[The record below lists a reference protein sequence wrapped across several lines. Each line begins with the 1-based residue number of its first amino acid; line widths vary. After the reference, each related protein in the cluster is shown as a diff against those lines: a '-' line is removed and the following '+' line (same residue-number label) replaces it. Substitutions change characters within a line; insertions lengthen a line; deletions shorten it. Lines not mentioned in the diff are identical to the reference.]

1 MMEKS
6 SVIEM
11 SITQSQS
18 AVRGVMNAPT
28 QYLDWILVWWQ
39 KPGQVSWQQLSLWAD
54 LVFF

>member
-18 AVRGVMNAPT
+18 AVRVMNAPT